1 MQWDA
6 MRSIALAGSRK
17 SPLPVELE
25 IADENFPLIIP
36 WRRVPLTGLLPGW
49 RYKPVLPTET
59 YSQQTDAILAYVL
72 ARTGLPLHDI
82 RDDQ

>member
-25 IADENFPLIIP
+25 IADENFPL
-36 WRRVPLTGLLPGW
+36 
-49 RYKPVLPTET
+49 
-59 YSQQTDAILAYVL
+59 A
-72 ARTGLPLHDI
+72 ARSPHWIAARMAL
-82 RDDQ
+82 